1 MKGTWL
7 RINRL
12 PGTAKLL
19 IATNGLSAFGAGMVL
34 PFLWVYLT
42 RVRHFE
48 DWVPA
53 AALAVQAGAA
63 IAGGLVWGALLD
75 RLPYRRAVPYA
86 NAVAAVGT
94 FVYGFASSPW
104 IALVAAA
111 VWGFGINGV
120 GTSVRA
126 AYAACTDQ
134 DQRTTAYS
142 TDYGMLNLGMG
153 AGVLVGGVLA
163 AAGFASPTARY
174 ALLYGIDALTY
185 LVMAVATWKAL
196 PGGATRPAADRRTVH
211 GRTEPRL
218 SYLTVLRQPGVAVVL
233 VLLALSALVTFGQ
246 FRAGLPGYLLQS
258 HAITAGGLSA
268 AFALNII
275 LCAVVQFVGMP
286 VLEQRSPRT
295 LLAASGVCA
304 TGCWLLVLLA
314 GQRHGTAGLL
324 LACGG
329 VALLSVAES
338 LAGPLLS
345 TQLNAVATDEERGR
359 ANALF
364 STTVSASAVV
374 GPIAAGALLPWHQ
387 GVLLVVV
394 MGALALASLWPSLR
408 LAVPAKTAAEPQAK
422 DGLTQGERA
431 DDEVGPA
438 VAVAH

>member
-1 MKGTWL
+1 
-7 RINRL
+7 
-12 PGTAKLL
+12 
-19 IATNGLSAFGAGMVL
+19 
-34 PFLWVYLT
+34 
-42 RVRHFE
+42 
-48 DWVPA
+48 
-53 AALAVQAGAA
+53 
-63 IAGGLVWGALLD
+63 LLD

-86 NAVAAVGT
+86 NVVAGAGT
-94 FVYGFASSPW
+94 FVYGFASAPW

-126 AYAACTDQ
+126 AYAACTDPE
-134 DQRTTAYS
+134 QRTTAYS
-142 TDYGMLNLGMG
+142 ADYGMLNLGMG
-153 AGVLVGGVLA
+153 FGVLVGGALA
-163 AAGFASPTARY
+163 AADFASPTTRY

-185 LVMAVATWKAL
+185 LVMAAATWSAL
-196 PGGATRPAADRRTVH
+196 PGGARSREAAARERGGGVRYATLLRRPA
-211 GRTEPRL
+211 
-218 SYLTVLRQPGVAVVL
+218 VAAVL
-233 VLLALSALVTFGQ
+233 VLLLLNALVTFGQ
-246 FRAGLPGYLLQS
+246 FRAGLPGYLLQT
-258 HAITAGGLSA
+258 HAISAGGLSTV
-268 AFALNII
+268 FALNII
-275 LCAVVQFVGMP
+275 LCAAVQFLGMP
-286 VLEQRSPRT
+286 LLEQRSPRA
-295 LLAASGVCA
+295 LLTAAGLCA
-304 TGCWLLVLLA
+304 AGCWGLVYLA
-314 GQRHGTAGLL
+314 GQRHGTAALL

-408 LAVPAKTAAEPQAK
+408 LAVPAKSAAEGERAE
-422 DGLTQGERA
+422 GERA

-438 VAVAH
+438 VAVAR

>member
-1 MKGTWL
+1 MKGTWN
-7 RINRL
+7 RISRL

-19 IATNGLSAFGAGMVL
+19 IATNGLSALGAGMVL

-42 RVRHFE
+42 RIRHF
-48 DWVPA
+48 DAWVPA

-63 IAGGLVWGALLD
+63 IGGGLVWGALLD

-86 NAVAAVGT
+86 NVVAGVGT
-94 FVYGFASSPW
+94 FVYGFASAPW

-126 AYAACTDQ
+126 AYAACTDPE
-134 DQRTTAYS
+134 QRTTAYS
-142 TDYGMLNLGMG
+142 ADYGLLNLGMG
-153 AGVLVGGVLA
+153 FGVLVGGALA
-163 AAGFASPTARY
+163 AAHFASPTTRY

-185 LVMAVATWKAL
+185 LVMAAATWSAL
-196 PGGATRPAADRRTVH
+196 PGGARSGEAQAERKGAVRYTTLLRRPA
-211 GRTEPRL
+211 
-218 SYLTVLRQPGVAVVL
+218 VAAVL
-233 VLLALSALVTFGQ
+233 VLLMLNALVTFGQ
-246 FRAGLPGYLLQS
+246 FRAGLPGYLLQT
-258 HAITAGGLSA
+258 HAISAGGLSTV
-268 AFALNII
+268 FALNII
-275 LCAVVQFVGMP
+275 LCAAVQFLGMP
-286 VLEQRSPRT
+286 LLEQRSPRA
-295 LLAASGVCA
+295 LLTAAGLCA
-304 TGCWLLVLLA
+304 AGCWGLVYLA
-314 GQRHGTAGLL
+314 GQRHGTAALL

-387 GVLLVVV
+387 GVLLVLV

-408 LAVPAKTAAEPQAK
+408 LAVPAKGGPEPAAEDERTK
-422 DGLTQGERA
+422 RA
-431 DDEVGPA
+431 DEEMGAA
-438 VAVAH
+438 VAVAR